1 MNGDNMIIKNQ
12 KFIFLYALI
21 ATLIVFNLGIF
32 LGYMLETSRI
42 NKINNMY
49 LETDMN
55 ILDQRI
61 LNDAEDIIDFGCEYL
76 IEENIKFGDK
86 IFKDALQIKKYEDAN
101 RINGDIISQHRKY
114 DLLRTLF
121 WINSMKIKQK
131 CNSDFHTIVYIYK
144 YNNPSIQQISEQ
156 KFFSNLLN
164 EIKEKYG
171 NDALLIPIAGDNNL
185 ISLDLLMKKYNII
198 ELPTIL
204 INEDIKMTEVKSME
218 DIEQYLE

>member
-1 MNGDNMIIKNQ
+1 MIIKNQ